1 MQDEIIYLVAPYCII
16 TILSPPI
23 MSELDT
29 ETDATVKVT
38 LADGTILTYS
48 VTIGG

>member
-1 MQDEIIYLVAPYCII
+1 MQDEIIYLVTPYCII

-38 LADGTILTYS
+38 RSDGPTYS

>member
-38 LADGTILTYS
+38 LADGPAYS

>member
-1 MQDEIIYLVAPYCII
+1 
-16 TILSPPI
+16 

-29 ETDATVKVT
+29 EVDATVKVT
-38 LADGTILTYS
+38 LSDGSILTYS